1 MLVTTT
7 GVRFVGQSLRSSWRI
22 KSFQTEELRYNSHK
36 LFNHYN
42 YLFWSPSIQSIPCS
56 VNQVP
61 SQLRIIPQ
69 GTIPKYSCCSFQ
81 FSSFCTGKNEG
92 VEKIKSSSKNSGE
105 GFPPSR
111 AREVDSSV
119 TKLNYNSQ
127 ERTGLIFPG
136 LPVGLVSGFLGSM
149 AGIGGA
155 VFAIPLLCRFGG
167 FRQRIAA
174 GSTLFA
180 VFGTAAS
187 SAYAFHQAG
196 QVDHFTALN
205 LSLVGLLAAPVG
217 ALFSNSVSSGI
228 LRRSLGIF
236 LMFISPLMFIRLFLQ
251 STSSTSEIVPHLEE
265 NIDENNSESNLVPTR
280 FVTTTEDYVA
290 VSMNGWNDVIHPWK
304 HFSKER
310 LTFLSVTG
318 ATVGFLSGFLGVSGG
333 TLFTPVISFIGCSDG
348 SRDFHT
354 ILGTSFMAMTLPA
367 VTGGIAYALKGSV
380 RYSLVPSLCLG
391 TVAGAAVGSRVALQ
405 LPDSFLKVG
414 MAVVFSLVGYRIYRV
429 PIHSRQ
435 NLRK

>member
-22 KSFQTEELRYNSHK
+22 KSFQTEEL
-36 LFNHYN
+36 
-42 YLFWSPSIQSIPCS
+42 SIQSIPCS

-265 NIDENNSESNLVPTR
+265 NIDENNSEI
-280 FVTTTEDYVA
+280 
-290 VSMNGWNDVIHPWK
+290 SMNGWNDVIHPWK

-405 LPDSFLKVG
+405 LPDSFLKVDKTCESRR
-414 MAVVFSLVGYRIYRV
+414 VVRWEWF
-429 PIHSRQ
+429 
-435 NLRK
+435 K

>member
-1 MLVTTT
+1 MLVAIS
-7 GVRFVGQSLRSSWRI
+7 GGRFIRQGLRSTWRI
-22 KSFQTEELRYNSHK
+22 RSIQSDELRYKSQR
-36 LFNHYN
+36 LLNHSQ
-42 YLFWSPSIQSIPCS
+42 YLFQSPSIQSVRRS
-56 VNQVP
+56 RNQVP
-61 SQLRIIPQ
+61 EQLRITPQ
-69 GTIPKYSCCSFQ
+69 GTLLKCSWSSFQ
-81 FSSFCTGKNEG
+81 FNGLCTGENEG
-92 VEKIKSSSKNSGE
+92 TGKIESSSKKSDNVISVN
-105 GFPPSR
+105 R
-111 AREVDSSV
+111 VQEVDSPND
-119 TKLNYNSQ
+119 KLKYVSQ
-127 ERTGLIFPG
+127 EKTGMIFPG

-180 VFGTAAS
+180 VFGTATS

-205 LSLVGLLAAPVG
+205 LSLVGLVAAPLG

-251 STSSTSEIVPHLEE
+251 YNSNASELDSELEE
-265 NIDENNSESNLVPTR
+265 NIKVINSESNLVETQL
-280 FVTTTEDYVA
+280 VTTNEDYDTA
-290 VSMNGWNDVIHPWK
+290 SMNGWNDIIHFWK

-310 LTFLSVTG
+310 FTFLSATG

-354 ILGTSFMAMTLPA
+354 VLGTSFMAMTLPA
-367 VTGGIAYALKGSV
+367 VTGGIAYAFKGSV

-405 LPDSFLKVG
+405 LPDSVLKVG
-414 MAVVFSLVGYRIYRV
+414 MAVVFSLVGYRIYKV
-429 PIHSRQ
+429 PINSRQ
-435 NLRK
+435 NFRN